1 MASLG
6 GGHLS
11 LCLSPSEI
19 WPEKRGGLFF
29 IATLSFYS
37 LICFFLLQEIR
48 ISQLEIE
55 LDCCKIEKDQIGLQ
69 LEDYTTRYR
78 HDKLLVVV
86 ILRIS

>member
-1 MASLG
+1 M
-6 GGHLS
+6 
-11 LCLSPSEI
+11 
-19 WPEKRGGLFF
+19 
-29 IATLSFYS
+29 
-37 LICFFLLQEIR
+37 CFFSPQEIR

-78 HDKLLVVV
+78 HDKLLTVV